1 MRFLARSALLATFLL
16 GVLGAAPLAAAA
28 DTQLTGS
35 GRFEG
40 HSRHTASG
48 GASLLKTESGY
59 LLVLESDF
67 SFDGAPD
74 PKLGF
79 GKQGFAKDTLF
90 SKLRSNGGSQVYAIP
105 EGIDPTRYDEVWI
118 WCEKFG
124 VPLGVASLR

>member
-1 MRFLARSALLATFLL
+1 MNRRIRVSLLALLLAL
-16 GVLGAAPLAAAA
+16 APHLAAAA
-28 DTQLTGS
+28 ETSVVGS
-35 GRFEG
+35 GRLEG
-40 HSRHTASG
+40 RSRHTASG
-48 GASLLKTESGY
+48 GVSLLKTRTGY

-74 PKLGF
+74 PKLAF
-79 GKQGFAKDTLF
+79 GKDGYAKETLF
-90 SKLRSNGGSQVYAIP
+90 TKLRSNGGSQVYVVP

>member
-1 MRFLARSALLATFLL
+1 MRILPRNLVALILATA
-16 GVLGAAPLAAAA
+16 VPLAATAGNG
-28 DTQLTGS
+28 LVGS

-40 HSRHTASG
+40 RSRHSAEG
-48 GASLLKTESGY
+48 GVSLLKTESGY
-59 LLVLESDF
+59 QLVLESDF

-124 VPLGVASLR
+124 VPLGVASIR